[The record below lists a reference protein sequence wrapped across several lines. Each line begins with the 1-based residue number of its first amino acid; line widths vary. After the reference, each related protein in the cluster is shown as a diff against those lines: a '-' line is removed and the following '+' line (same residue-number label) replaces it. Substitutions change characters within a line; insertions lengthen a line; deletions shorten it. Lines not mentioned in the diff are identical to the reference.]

1 MAVVVRYRNF
11 FIPQVEKKLKI
22 SPWDEEI
29 SIPNIRLIWKSL
41 IEDSLDSI
49 PSPSVKIEII
59 DGKAYLQ

>member
-11 FIPQVEKKLKI
+11 FIPRVEKNLKI

-59 DGKAYLQ
+59 GGKAYLQ